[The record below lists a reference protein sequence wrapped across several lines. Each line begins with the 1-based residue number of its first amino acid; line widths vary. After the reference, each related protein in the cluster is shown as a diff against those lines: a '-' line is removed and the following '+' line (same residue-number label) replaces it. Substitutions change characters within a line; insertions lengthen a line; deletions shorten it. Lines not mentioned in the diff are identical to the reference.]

1 MVCIEVPTI
10 HSLLEDEGRDV
21 ITEFLTIA
29 GMEDYKTDLTNAIRG
44 MYLFRMIGS
53 LDVDRWVLAMK
64 ERAWLTLPRYSK
76 MADLYKDNIDTV
88 MEDPLSTRKRTVT
101 ETVGYSREEVPETA
115 LPSDSDF
122 LTDRGSSDR
131 SVTETE
137 RVGLGMSL
145 LSDNVRQVPDVFR
158 DWAREF
164 DDLFLRMW

>member
-10 HSLLEDEGRDV
+10 HSLLVDERRDV
-21 ITEFLTIA
+21 IAEFLAIA
-29 GMEDYKTDLTNAIRG
+29 GMDDYKTDLTSAIRG

-76 MADLYKDNIDTV
+76 MVDLYLDNISSV
-88 MEDPLSTRKRTVT
+88 MEDPLSTRSRTVS
-101 ETVGYSREEVPETA
+101 ETVGYSREELPETA
-115 LPSDSDF
+115 LASDSDY

-131 SVTETE
+131 SITETE

-145 LSDNVRQVPDVFR
+145 LSDNVGQVPDVFR